1 MLVVGCGLPLVRFR
15 TLFHQLSTTS
25 VLLPVE
31 RAMNLRIRIQDGWR
45 QLLRSLGVNT
55 FLCGSCKFNDA
66 RYCRHR
72 TRPHATI
79 CEDYLRNK

>member
-1 MLVVGCGLPLVRFR
+1 
-15 TLFHQLSTTS
+15 
-25 VLLPVE
+25 
-31 RAMNLRIRIQDGWR
+31 MNLRIRIQDGWR